1 MYKIMLAD
9 DEGIVIDAL
18 TFIINKYFENKC
30 EIESAKTGRS
40 VIELAEHFRPDI
52 AIMDIQMPGING
64 IEAMKE
70 VRKSCPNTVF
80 IILSAYDRFD
90 YAKEALGIGVLEYI
104 NKPIEKEVIVTA
116 LHKAMEVVD
125 KTKERRKNDL
135 LVREKLETVVPII
148 ENGFIYSLLFQENYA
163 SETQNYKQ
171 LLGITESYGYV
182 MIVSCGDK
190 QENGALTNQIGTS
203 VRVQALYQ
211 NVREIVKEY
220 FHCIVGAMMANMI
233 VVYVPVEKESG
244 QDEYEDR
251 VDIIE
256 SARKL
261 VRNLKSRA
269 DSDFRIGIG
278 SVKPLEEASASYT
291 EALNT
296 FRVSDRSV
304 SHVKD
309 LPIGCSYE
317 DNYPI
322 ETENKLFAMVEEGKT
337 EEAVAQASHFF
348 EWMIRNYSDC
358 VMDIKLKVLEFV
370 LFAEQIGYKS
380 GGMVYRFRSRKDY
393 LNTII
398 EIQNYEELRTWFLTK
413 IQEVCRNINL
423 KKEET
428 STNIIQ
434 CAKEYIDQNY
444 SKDISLDEVSRK
456 INISPYYFSR
466 LFKEE
471 SGQNFIE
478 YLTNIRMEHAKKLL
492 AETDKSMKEICN
504 EVGYAD
510 PNYFSRTFKKN
521 VGVTPTEYK
530 ERV

>member
-18 TFIINKYFENKC
+18 TFIINKNFGESC
-30 EIESAKTGRS
+30 VIESAKTGRS

-52 AIMDIQMPGING
+52 AFMDIQMPGING

-70 VRKSCPNTVF
+70 VQKTCPNTVF
-80 IILSAYDRFD
+80 IVLSAYDRFD
-90 YAKEALGIGVLEYI
+90 YAKEALAIGALEYI
-104 NKPIEKEVIVTA
+104 NKPIDKDAIVSVLNRA
-116 LHKAMEVVD
+116 IAVVD
-125 KTKERRKNDL
+125 KHKERRKNDL

-148 ENGFIYSLLFQENYA
+148 ENGLIYSVLFQENYA

-171 LLGITESYGYV
+171 LLGITEDCGYM
-182 MIVSCGDK
+182 MIVRCGDQ
-190 QENGALTNQIGTS
+190 QENGALTNPIGAS
-203 VRVQALYQ
+203 VRVQGFY
-211 NVREIVKEY
+211 REIRETIKEY
-220 FHCIVGAMMANMI
+220 FKCIVGAMMANMV
-233 VVYVPVEKESG
+233 VVYVPAAGESERS
-244 QDEYEDR
+244 EYEDR

-256 SARKL
+256 NARKL
-261 VRNLKSRA
+261 VRKLKSRIDA
-269 DSDFRIGIG
+269 DFRIGIG
-278 SVKPLEEASASYT
+278 SVQRLEDAATSYT
-291 EALNT
+291 EALST

-309 LPIGCSYE
+309 LPIGCNYE
-317 DNYPI
+317 ENYPV
-322 ETENKLFAMVEEGKT
+322 ETEKKLFATIEEGNT
-337 EEAVAQASHFF
+337 EEACEQASHFF
-348 EWMIRNYSDC
+348 EWMLDNYSEC
-358 VMDIKLKVLEFV
+358 TMDIKLKVLEFV
-370 LFAEQIGYKS
+370 LFAEKIGYES
-380 GGMVYRFRSRKDY
+380 GGMVYRFRSRQDY

-398 EIQNYEELRTWFLTK
+398 EIRNYEELRTWFITK
-413 IQEVCRNINL
+413 IQDVCRNITV
-423 KKEET
+423 KKAES

-434 CAKEYIDQNY
+434 CAKDYIDQNY
-444 SKDISLDEVSRK
+444 NKDISLDEVSRE

-478 YLTNIRMEHAKKLL
+478 YVTNVRIEHAKKLL
-492 AETDKSMKEICN
+492 SETDKSMKEICS

-530 ERV
+530 DR